1 MTNQFLRVAAC
12 TPDIR
17 IADCEHNARRII
29 EAVRALPEGTSLAVF
44 PELCVTGATC
54 GDLIIRSELLSSAE
68 LAVAQI
74 LRETVGESALLII
87 GVPILS
93 GAGVSN
99 CAAVCHRG
107 ELLGLVPKF
116 VTGAESRHFSA
127 ELRRFCIKYAGQ
139 DTTADAHRTFTC
151 RELPGFRLG
160 VEVGES
166 LNSPNPSSQELALT
180 GATVIANPTA
190 VIATTGGMS
199 RRRALTALHSDR
211 LLCAVVS
218 AGAGKGESTT
228 DVLYSGQRLIC
239 EQGEILADGGRSR
252 DGTVTADIDLA
263 HILYARRRNSSFG
276 ANYGDEVEFSLPI
289 TPLELTRK
297 VSPAPFIPED
307 TGACEDILTIQAQGL
322 AGRLNIT
329 GAHAVIGLS
338 GGLDSSLALLAVAR
352 AYDELNRP
360 RREIHA
366 ITMPC
371 FGTTG
376 RTLNNARTLAAAAGV
391 TLHEIDI
398 SQAVTQHLSDILHDG
413 SHDAAYENAQA
424 RERTQVLMDFAN
436 RVGGLVVGT
445 GDLSELA
452 LGWATYNGDH
462 MSMYGVNSSLPK
474 TLVRHVTA
482 YEADRCGGA
491 LAAVLRDILDTP
503 VSPELLPSSAGE
515 IAQKTENIV
524 GPYDLHDFF
533 LYYALKYGDSPAR
546 IYRLAVLAFKGWFDG
561 GEIKKW
567 MTVFFRRFFNQQFKR
582 SCMPDGISA
591 GEISLSPRGS
601 TGWEMPSD
609 AQSEMWMKEIASL

>member
-1 MTNQFLRVAAC
+1 
-12 TPDIR
+12 
-17 IADCEHNARRII
+17 
-29 EAVRALPEGTSLAVF
+29 
-44 PELCVTGATC
+44 
-54 GDLIIRSELLSSAE
+54 
-68 LAVAQI
+68 
-74 LRETVGESALLII
+74 VGESALLVI
-87 GVPILS
+87 GVPVLS
-93 GAGVSN
+93 GARVFN
-99 CAAVCHRG
+99 CAAVCQRG

-116 VTGAESRHFSA
+116 VTGAELRHFST
-127 ELRRFCIKYAGQ
+127 ELRRFCIRYAGQ
-139 DTTADAHRTFTC
+139 DTVIDACQTFTC
-151 RELPGFRLG
+151 RELPGFQLG
-160 VEVGES
+160 VEVGET
-166 LNSPNPSSQELALT
+166 LNSPNPPSQTLALG

-190 VIATTGGMS
+190 VIDTTGGKN
-199 RRRALTALHSDR
+199 RRSAMTAVHSGR
-211 LLCAVVS
+211 LLCAIVS
-218 AGAGKGESTT
+218 ASAGKGESTT
-228 DVLYSGQRLIC
+228 DVLCSGQRLIC
-239 EQGEILADGGRSR
+239 EQGEVLANSGRSR
-252 DGTVTADIDLA
+252 EGAIVADIDLA
-263 HILYARRRNSSFG
+263 HILYARRNSSFD
-276 ANYGDEVEFSLPI
+276 ADYGEGVEFSLPMI
-289 TPLELTRK
+289 PLELMRK
-297 VSPAPFIPED
+297 VSPSPFIPENSEE
-307 TGACEDILTIQAQGL
+307 CEDILTIQAQGL
-322 AGRLNIT
+322 AQRLEVT
-329 GAHAVIGLS
+329 GTHAVIGLS
-338 GGLDSSLALLAVAR
+338 GGLDSSLALLAIVR
-352 AYDELNRP
+352 AYDALNRP

-366 ITMPC
+366 VTMPC

-376 RTLNNARTLAAAAGV
+376 RTLNNARTLAAATGV

-462 MSMYGVNSSLPK
+462 MSMYGVNASLPK

-491 LAAVLRDILDTP
+491 VATVLREILDTP
-503 VSPELLPSSAGE
+503 VSPELLPPSGGE
-515 IAQKTENIV
+515 IAQKTESIV

-546 IYRLAVLAFKGWFDG
+546 IYRLAVIAFRGRFDG
-561 GEIKKW
+561 GEIKRW
-567 MTVFFRRFFNQQFKR
+567 MTVFFRRFFSQQFKR